1 MEKVIRVNRV
11 GRGVMYVNGVLMR
24 TRCPKDGDV
33 NNRWAAGAIMA
44 DIVTALGGF
53 DYLPAKFDA
62 TVTVSDTQFVGGT
75 LLTLTFRAIKNN
87 WFNEYTTPTNGRISL
102 PCPRWFKKLTDMPSP
117 EKLWMKLTITR
128 AA

>member
-24 TRCPKDGDV
+24 TRCPKDGNA

-44 DIVTALGGF
+44 DIVTTLGGF

-62 TVTVSDTQFVGGT
+62 TVTVSDRQFEGGT
-75 LLTLTFRAIKNN
+75 LLKLEFRAPKNN
-87 WFNEYTTPTNGRISL
+87 WFNEYNTPTNVRIAL
-102 PCPRWFKKLTDMPSP
+102 PCPRWFKKLTDMPPP
-117 EKLWMKLTITR
+117 EKLWLKLDIAR
-128 AA
+128 NA